1 MTEHHGVCRLCL
13 ENAELQESHFIPR
26 GLYPKRGGMEYR
38 TRERAGLDETQLK
51 QYLLCRS
58 CERRFNDYGESY
70 VLLKIAPKS
79 RKSFPLHDTL
89 CVACPRESGPGWS
102 RFAGYDVGL
111 DMAKFAYFTLS
122 LVWRGAIAEW
132 DMPGGD
138 RTSKLMIGDFE
149 EPFRRFLLGET
160 PFPDNT
166 WVLAFIQSDQT
177 SRDSFSVPPAASSF
191 GFLSF
196 TFLLRGML
204 LRACMGDG
212 VPGDLQEFSCMSPRD
227 CVFHSDGEKD
237 ILEAIRP
244 LAAMPVKS

>member
-1 MTEHHGVCRLCL
+1 MPGGICKLCL
-13 ENAELQESHFIPR
+13 REGDLQESHFIPR

-38 TRERAGLDETQLK
+38 TRQRAGLDETQLK
-51 QYLLCRS
+51 QYLLCRL
-58 CERRFNDYGESY
+58 CERRFNDDGESY
-70 VLLKIAPKS
+70 VLSKIAPKS

-89 CVACPRESGPGWS
+89 RLACPRETGPGWS

-138 RTSKLMIGDFE
+138 RTSKLLLGDFE

-160 PFPDNT
+160 PFPRDT
-166 WVLAFIQSDQT
+166 WVLAFVHSDQT
-177 SRDSFSVPPAASSF
+177 ARDSFSVPPAASSF

-196 TFLLRGML
+196 TFLLRGVM
-204 LRACMGDG
+204 LRACMGEN
-212 VPGDLQEFSCMSPRD
+212 VPDELQQFSCTSPRD
-227 CVFHSDGEKD
+227 CLFSGDGEKD
-237 ILEAIRP
+237 ILDAIRP
-244 LAAMPVKS
+244 LAPMPVKS